1 MDDFAVPLSLR
12 FERYL
17 AAEMTLTGSDM
28 SEVVIMEYV
37 KKDLSAQQ
45 YFSTVPHWP

>member
-17 AAEMTLTGSDM
+17 AAKMTLTGSDM

-37 KKDLSAQQ
+37 KKDLSA
-45 YFSTVPHWP
+45 